1 MFYTAAL
8 VVDWQAMTYY
18 TSRDLARSFR
28 TVRKNTIQ
36 IAHDIPEGSYGARPA
51 DGTRTVLETLAHVA
65 SQSVW
70 QQALHGRDQKTFVT
84 LEDFGGYMQEAG
96 AFAAPLTSKAAIIAA
111 LENEGE
117 AFASWLES
125 LSEADLATA
134 VGFPPPLDPPQ
145 KSRFEML
152 LGVKEHEMHHRGQ
165 LMIVQRQLGLVPHL
179 TRARQA
185 RSA

>member
-1 MFYTAAL
+1 
-8 VVDWQAMTYY
+8 MTYY
-18 TSRDLARSFR
+18 TSQDLARGFR
-28 TVRKNTIQ
+28 TVRKNTLL
-36 IAHDIPEGSYGARPA
+36 IAQEIPETHYGARPA
-51 DGTRTVLETLAHVA
+51 DGTRTVLDTLAHVA

-70 QQALHGRDQKTFVT
+70 QHALHGRDRRTFVSI
-84 LEDFGGYMQEAG
+84 EDFGAYMQEAG
-96 AFAAPLTSKAAIIAA
+96 AFAAALTSKAAVIEA
-111 LENEGE
+111 LEREGE
-117 AFASWLES
+117 RFAAWLET
-125 LSEADLATA
+125 LSEADLGTM

-165 LMIVQRQLGLVPHL
+165 LMIVQRQIGQVPHL

>member
-1 MFYTAAL
+1 
-8 VVDWQAMTYY
+8 MTYY
-18 TSRDLARSFR
+18 TSHDLARSFR
-28 TVRKNTIQ
+28 MVRQNTIQ
-36 IAHDIPEGSYGARPA
+36 IAQDIPEANFGARPA
-51 DGTRTVLETLAHVA
+51 EGTRTVLETLAHVA

-70 QQALHGRDQKTFVT
+70 QHALHGRDRKTFVT
-84 LEDFGGYMQEAG
+84 FEDFGNYMQEAG
-96 AFAAPLTSKAAIIAA
+96 AFAAALTSRAAVITA
-111 LENEGE
+111 LEQEG
-117 AFASWLES
+117 AKFAAWLDS
-125 LSEADLATA
+125 LSEADLATT

>member
-1 MFYTAAL
+1 
-8 VVDWQAMTYY
+8 MTYY
-18 TSRDLARSFR
+18 SSSDLARGFR
-28 TVRKNTIQ
+28 TVRQNTIQ
-36 IAHDIPEGSYGARPA
+36 IAQDIPEANIHARPA
-51 DGTRTVLETLAHVA
+51 EGTRTVLETLAHVA

-70 QQALHGRDQKTFVT
+70 QHALHGRDRKTFVT
-84 LEDFGGYMQEAG
+84 FEDFGVYMQEAG
-96 AFAAPLTSKAAIIAA
+96 AFAAALTSKAAVIGA
-111 LENEGE
+111 LEQEG
-117 AFASWLES
+117 AKFAAWLES
-125 LSEADLATA
+125 LSEADLATTI
-134 VGFPPPLDPPQ
+134 GFPAPLDPPQ